1 MGRHLRRQ
9 LSGHSRHGCSAF
21 TNGQPIIGDDFIIAA
36 TARYEVIPG
45 DLKGAYL
52 HKSIKED
59 EPQIYMWV
67 DKAVA
72 DILCEVSPEYR
83 QHRRDDGRILV
94 QLKRYLYGLPQAV
107 HQFHKHHYH
116 EMESLEF
123 KSMRGDACVWMRGKR
138 DMRVYV
144 CAQVDDLLIV

>member
-1 MGRHLRRQ
+1 MMIL
-9 LSGHSRHGCSAF
+9 LS
-21 TNGQPIIGDDFIIAA
+21 IAV
-36 TARYEVIPG
+36 TARYDILTG
-45 DLKGAYL
+45 DIKGAYL
-52 HKSIKED
+52 YTSIKED

-107 HQFHKHHYH
+107 HQFHKYH
-116 EMESLEF
+116 SHKMKSSGF
-123 KSMRGDACVWMRGKR
+123 KPMRGDSCVWMRGKE
-138 DMRVYV
+138 DMKVYV
-144 CAQVDDLLIV
+144 CAHVDTYRRKARSYSPTQERHGH